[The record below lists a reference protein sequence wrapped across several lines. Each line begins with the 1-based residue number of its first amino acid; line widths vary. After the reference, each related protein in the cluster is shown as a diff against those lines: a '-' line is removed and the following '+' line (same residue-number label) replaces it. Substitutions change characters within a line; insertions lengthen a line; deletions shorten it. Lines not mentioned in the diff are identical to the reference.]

1 MIMKYELILKSKSC
15 KDVVD
20 IALLKSEDE
29 VRQYISDFFDGF
41 EMGHDFYY
49 EIFEL

>member
-1 MIMKYELILKSKSC
+1 MKYELTIKSKSC

-29 VRQYISDFFDGF
+29 VRQYISDFFDGI
-41 EMGHDFYY
+41 ETDNDFYY
-49 EIFEL
+49 EIYEF

>member
-1 MIMKYELILKSKSC
+1 MIYELIIKSKIC

-29 VRQYISDFFDGF
+29 VRQYIADFLDRVEIDNDF
-41 EMGHDFYY
+41 FYY

>member
-1 MIMKYELILKSKSC
+1 MRYELIIKSKSC

-29 VRQYISDFFDGF
+29 VRQYISDFFNGF
-41 EMGHDFYY
+41 EMDNDFYY